1 MLGTLAGGLLR
12 IALEMLHL
20 HARGFDGVKVEAF
33 SLNSHFTIINCSGY
47 EGSFTNT
54 GGALVVLL
62 TLTRDCL
69 TN

>member
-1 MLGTLAGGLLR
+1 
-12 IALEMLHL
+12 MLHL

-33 SLNSHFTIINCSGY
+33 SLNGHFTIINCSGY